1 MKKGVAIVACLCL
14 VLIISSSFVSAGFFS
29 DLWNKITGKAVG
41 ECIDSDATAEFL
53 DGKNFFV
60 KGETC
65 QDGSCYE
72 DSCLDSN
79 NLIEY

>member
-41 ECIDSDATAEFL
+41 ECIDSDG
-53 DGKNFFV
+53 GKNFFV
-60 KGETC
+60 RGIV
-65 QDGSCYE
+65 SR
-72 DSCLDSN
+72 DSIKLLESKQ
-79 NLIEY
+79 ESS